1 MTNNTTFDRQQD
13 LLCYTAQAKGRT
25 EAYVFID
32 EAVALMNS
40 TNLTKAEKRAAIDEF
55 ITHANDI
62 YHNTG
67 NVQKDWYAKLAA
79 LRGLRRLI

>member
-1 MTNNTTFDRQQD
+1 MTNNTTEFDRQQD
-13 LLCYTAQAKGRT
+13 LHTAQAKGRT

-40 TNLTKAEKRAAIDEF
+40 TNLTKAEKRAAVDEF
-55 ITHANDI
+55 ITHADDI
-62 YHNTG
+62 CHGTG
-67 NVQKDWYAKLAA
+67 NGRKDCYAKLAA